1 MDGYCSGASKNRL
14 SSMVAG
20 ATNCSPPR
28 FSASSHCLAKNA
40 VDAGTGALLKGRA
53 VVVTA
58 VGRPPLI
65 KKWPPSA
72 DGSHGFKSEVR
83 QLTFYFLKFQLR
95 LLVPAPGGLVKI
107 GDTV

>member
-14 SSMVAG
+14 SNLMAG
-20 ATNCSPPR
+20 ATNCSQPR
-28 FSASSHCLAKNA
+28 FSASSNCLAKNA
-40 VDAGTGALLKGRA
+40 VYAGTGALPQGRP

-65 KKWPPSA
+65 KRWPPSA
-72 DGSHGFKSEVR
+72 DGSCGFKSEVR
-83 QLTFYFLKFQLR
+83 QLTSDFLKFKLQ